1 MMGTAG
7 NNHRPMSAE
16 LPSQTPVPG
25 LVLTGG
31 GARAAYQ
38 VGVLK
43 AVAELLPQ
51 QQNPFRVIIGT
62 SAGAVAASVLAA
74 RADQWRTAVAA
85 IEHVWANFRTAQVY
99 EIGRRK
105 MLRTG
110 LHWVLSLLSGGL
122 LLSAPPSFFDNTP
135 LRNLL
140 TREVRW
146 RGVGRSIRNGHLDAL
161 ALCATSYGTARS
173 TAFFEAQA
181 GLSEWSGRNHI
192 GRRAKLGLP
201 HLMASLAVPLL
212 FPAEQIDEYFYGDG
226 AMRQM
231 VPLAP
236 ALHLGASRLLIVGMR
251 SSGGGGVSERRSGPH
266 AAPTPGQLA
275 GFALDTLF
283 TDQIYNDLEQI
294 ELVNQVLRLQPSL
307 LPGSRIVDKV
317 VFLAPSRDPREIA
330 LEHLGSLPRSLK
342 ALLRVSGAS
351 STAGAQLA
359 SYLMFESEY
368 TRALIALGHRD
379 TLARGDDVRQLL
391 AIG

>member
-1 MMGTAG
+1 M
-7 NNHRPMSAE
+7 PAE
-16 LPSQTPVPG
+16 LPSQPPVPA

-51 QQNPFRVIIGT
+51 QENPFRVIVGT
-62 SAGAVAASVLAA
+62 SAGAVAAAVLAA
-74 RADQWRTAVAA
+74 RADRWRLAVQA
-85 IEHVWANFRTAQVY
+85 IEHVWGNFRTAQVF
-99 EIGRRK
+99 EVGRMR

-110 LHWVLSLLSGGL
+110 LHWILSLLSGGL
-122 LLSAPPSFFDNTP
+122 LLTAPRSLFDNTP

-146 RGVGRSIRNGHLDAL
+146 RGVGRNIRNGHLDAL
-161 ALCATSYGTARS
+161 ALCGTNYGTARS
-173 TAFFEAQA
+173 VAFFEGQA
-181 GLSEWSGRNHI
+181 GFSEWSGHNHI
-192 GRRAKLGLP
+192 GRRVQLGLP
-201 HLMASLAVPLL
+201 HLMGSLAVPLL
-212 FPAEQIDEYFYGDG
+212 FPPELIEESFYGDG

-294 ELVNQVLRLQPSL
+294 ERVNQILRLQPTL
-307 LPGSRIVDKV
+307 LPGARIVDRV

-330 LEHLGSLPRSLK
+330 TEHLERLPRSLR

-351 STAGAQLA
+351 STAGGQLA
-359 SYLMFESEY
+359 SYLMFEREY

-379 TLARGDDVRQLL
+379 TLARADDVQQLFT
-391 AIG
+391 ID

>member
-1 MMGTAG
+1 MTI
-7 NNHRPMSAE
+7 E
-16 LPSQTPVPG
+16 LPSLAPVPA

-51 QQNPFRVIIGT
+51 HANPFRVVVGT
-62 SAGAVAASVLAA
+62 SAGAVAAAVLAA
-74 RADQWRTAVAA
+74 RADRWRDATRA
-85 IEHVWANFRTAQVY
+85 IEHVWANFRTKQVY
-99 EIGRRK
+99 DVGRRT

-110 LHWVLSLLSGGL
+110 LHWIISMISGGL
-122 LLSAPPSFFDNTP
+122 LLRAPPSLFDNTP
-135 LRNLL
+135 LRGLL
-140 TREVRW
+140 MREVRW

-161 ALCATSYGTARS
+161 ALCSTNYATARS
-173 TAFFEAQA
+173 VAFFEGQA
-181 GLSEWSGRNHI
+181 AFSEWSGNNHI
-192 GRRAKLGLP
+192 GRRARLGLR
-201 HLMASLAVPLL
+201 HLMASLAVPLV
-212 FPAEQIDEYFYGDG
+212 FPPEQVDEYYFGDG

-251 SSGGGGVSERRSGPH
+251 DYSGGGVSARRSTPQ

-294 ELVNQVLRLQPSL
+294 ERVNQILRLRPSL
-307 LPGSRIVDKV
+307 IPGARIVDKV
-317 VFLAPSRDPREIA
+317 VFLTPSRDPREIA
-330 LEHLGSLPRSLK
+330 AEHLASLPHSLR
-342 ALLRVSGAS
+342 ALLRISGAS

-359 SYLMFESEY
+359 SYLMFEGEY
-368 TRALIALGHRD
+368 TRALIALGRHD
-379 TLARGDDVRQLL
+379 TLARADEVRDLL
-391 AIG
+391 TIE